1 MSIGAFAE
9 VLHNS
14 SLMIDDIEDHSVKRR
29 GLDCCHVKFGVPQ
42 AINSGNTCYF
52 VASKWA
58 LSYPDVSKR
67 GPLAIEILT
76 EISNLHLGQNQ
87 DITWNQKRIDV
98 ESSFFSENGYLTLCK
113 HKTSGLLRLIAKCCS
128 LLGSRTHSSSTDQG
142 LIELMNGIGILF
154 QIVDDVLN
162 IAQSEVAGNKDG
174 RGEDIREG
182 NKTILIIHALNHAE
196 ESKKLRLI
204 EILNARTSEQDQI
217 QEAIHIIEQAGSVTF
232 ALNFVAKLKNDLFTL
247 TEQTLKKPG
256 TIAAMKQLIEYIVKR
271 KN

>member
-14 SLMIDDIEDHSVKRR
+14 SLMIDDIEDRSVKRR

-58 LSYPDVSKR
+58 LSYPDESKR
-67 GPLAIEILT
+67 GALAIDILT
-76 EISNLHLGQNQ
+76 EVSNLHLGQNQ
-87 DITWNQKRIDV
+87 DITWNQKKIDA
-98 ESSFFSENGYLTLCK
+98 ESTYFSEEGYTTLCK
-113 HKTSGLLRLIAKCCS
+113 HKTSGLLRLISRCS
-128 LLGSRTHSSSTDQG
+128 FQLGSGTQSSSAKEG
-142 LIELMNGIGILF
+142 ILELMNGIGILF
-154 QIVDDVLN
+154 QVVDDVLN
-162 IAQSEVAGNKDG
+162 ISKSEVAGNKDG

-182 NKTILIIHALNHAE
+182 NKTMLVIHALKNSE
-196 ESKKLRLI
+196 QSKRQRLI
-204 EILNARTSEQDQI
+204 EIINSRTNDQEQI
-217 QEAIHIIEQAGSVTF
+217 EEAIRIIEEAGSVAYT
-232 ALNFVAKLKNDLFTL
+232 LNFVAKLKDDLFAL
-247 TEQTLKKPG
+247 TEQTLTKHG